1 MKTRERTAAAGGRSA
16 APVPQSGDR
25 LPFAPRERKP
35 ALAALAVLLILAGAL
50 GTAVLVLRAGNQVAA
65 VQISERVPAGEGIS
79 DRHVEQV
86 MMPKDSDVPY
96 IRWDLRGQLDEFY
109 ATTDLVPGSVL
120 VPEMIQ
126 EGKGLKDGQT
136 VVGVTME
143 SGQMPG
149 GLVDGARVDAYF
161 VGDDPSTSGSDDGS
175 TDSSGTSGTVAKGEV
190 LAEGVKVQRIVKGDE
205 GTVTSGTVT
214 VNLLVDKTQAGPLVA
229 AASEKEVGLTLVSS
243 GS

>member
-65 VQISERVPAGEGIS
+65 VQISDRVPAGEGIS
-79 DRHVEQV
+79 DDDIEQV
-86 MMPKDSDVPY
+86 MVPEDSDIPY
-96 IRWDLRGQLDEFY
+96 IRWDLRGDLDKFY

-120 VPEMIQ
+120 VSEMIQ
-126 EGKGLKDGQT
+126 KGKGLEEGQT

-161 VGDDPSTSGSDDGS
+161 VGDSPSSSGSSEDGS
-175 TDSSGTSGTVAKGEV
+175 TGSTGTVTTGDV
-190 LAEGVKVQRIVKGDE
+190 LAEGVKVQSIVKGDE
-205 GTVTSGTVT
+205 GTVTSGTMT

>member
-65 VQISERVPAGEGIS
+65 VQISQRIPAGQGIS
-79 DRHVEQV
+79 EEHIEQV
-86 MMPKDSDVPY
+86 MMPEDSDIPY
-96 IRWDLRGQLDEFY
+96 IRWNQRGGLDEFY

-120 VPEMIQ
+120 VSEMIQ
-126 EGKGLKDGQT
+126 EGKGLEDGQT

-149 GLVDGARVDAYF
+149 GLTDGARVDAYF
-161 VGDDPSTSGSDDGS
+161 VGDNATSTDETGTGS
-175 TDSSGTSGTVAKGEV
+175 TGTVATGEV
-190 LAEGVKVQRIVKGDE
+190 LAEGVKVQSIVEGDE

-243 GS
+243 TS

>member
-65 VQISERVPAGEGIS
+65 VQISDRVPAGEGIS
-79 DRHVEQV
+79 DSDVEQV

-96 IRWDLRGQLDEFY
+96 IRWDQRSQLGDFY

-126 EGKGLKDGQT
+126 EGKGLKEGQT
-136 VVGVTME
+136 VVGVTTE
-143 SGQMPG
+143 SAQMPG
-149 GLVDGARVDAYF
+149 GLVDGARVDAYY
-161 VGDDPSTSGSDDGS
+161 VGDSPTTGDSGDSGTGSSGS
-175 TDSSGTSGTVAKGEV
+175 VAAGEV
-190 LAEGVKVQRIVKGDE
+190 LAEGVKVQSISRGDE

-214 VNLLVDKTQAGPLVA
+214 VNLLVDKAQAGPLVA
-229 AASEKEVGLTLVSS
+229 AASEKEIGLTLVSS

>member
-16 APVPQSGDR
+16 APAPQSGDR

-65 VQISERVPAGEGIS
+65 VQISERVPAGEGITEE
-79 DRHVEQV
+79 HIEQV
-86 MMPKDSDVPY
+86 MMPEDSDIPY
-96 IRWDLRGQLDEFY
+96 IRWNQRGGLDDFY

-120 VPEMIQ
+120 VSEMIQ
-126 EGKGLKDGQT
+126 EGKGLEAGQT

-149 GLVDGARVDAYF
+149 RLESGARVDAYF
-161 VGDDPSTSGSDDGS
+161 VGDSPSTSDDD
-175 TDSSGTSGTVAKGEV
+175 TGTAGTVAPGEV
-190 LAEGVKVQRIVKGDE
+190 LAEGVKVQSIVRGDD

-214 VNLLVDKTQAGPLVA
+214 VNLLVDKTQAGPIVT

-243 GS
+243 NG

>member
-1 MKTRERTAAAGGRSA
+1 MKTRERTAAAGGRPA
-16 APVPQSGDR
+16 APVPQPGDR

-65 VQISERVPAGEGIS
+65 VQIADRVPAGQGIT
-79 DRHVEQV
+79 DEDIEQV
-86 MMPKDSDVPY
+86 MMPEDSDIPY
-96 IRWDLRGQLDEFY
+96 IRWNQRGGLDDFY

-120 VPEMIQ
+120 VSEMIQ
-126 EGKGLKDGQT
+126 EGKGLEEGQT

-143 SGQMPG
+143 PGAMPG
-149 GLVDGARVDAYF
+149 GLGDGARVDVYF
-161 VGDDPSTSGSDDGS
+161 VGDTASTSDDTGA
-175 TDSSGTSGTVAKGEV
+175 SGTLATGDV
-190 LAEGVKVQRIVKGDE
+190 LAEGVKVQSITRGDD

-243 GS
+243 TS